1 MPRWLII
8 LLGAFLI
15 LGILWLI
22 GMRVTIHV
30 YSL

>member
-22 GMRVTIHV
+22 GMRVTIHF
-30 YSL
+30 YST